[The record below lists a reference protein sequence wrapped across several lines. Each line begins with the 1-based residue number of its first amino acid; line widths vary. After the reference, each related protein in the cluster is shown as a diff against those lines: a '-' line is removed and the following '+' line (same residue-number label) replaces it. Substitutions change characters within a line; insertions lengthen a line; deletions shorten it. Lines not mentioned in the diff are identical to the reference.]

1 MGEETRE
8 NFGEYLRR
16 QREIRGFSLEEISEQ
31 TKISLRALR
40 ALEAEDW
47 EILPAEIYVRGFIRC
62 YCETIGLDPNEA
74 LLRFEEVY
82 APYKKQR
89 EERRFTE
96 EELTPS
102 RKNPYWWPV
111 VLVLLIVAAFLA
123 YFFFSHQKS
132 SSSVPKAAP
141 QVNVPSE
148 EASKGSATGAE
159 GEESLPETQNSPEAE
174 KGP

>member
-1 MGEETRE
+1 MNEETRE

-31 TKISLRALR
+31 TKISLRTLK

-96 EELTPS
+96 EELPPS
-102 RKNPYWWPV
+102 KKNPYWWPV
-111 VLVLLIVAAFLA
+111 VLVFLILAAFLG
-123 YFFFSHQKS
+123 YFLFFHQKS
-132 SSSVPKAAP
+132 PPSAQKASPQISVP
-141 QVNVPSE
+141 SM
-148 EASKGSATGAE
+148 KGSQGSTTGLP
-159 GEESLPETQNSPEAE
+159 GGESLPEAQNSPEAK